1 VNYIAAHPNEVLNG
15 LAVTTWLSHERK
27 LSPAAYKKEMSKQPS
42 GLNPSTWGGALE
54 KGSCVKCMYA
64 GYSRW
69 EQVHEG
75 YELISEALPE
85 DAQASVDAGGVG
97 FQGSTIT
104 ITWTGIHYNLTSI
117 APE

>member
-1 VNYIAAHPNEVLNG
+1 MQD
-15 LAVTTWLSHERK
+15 T
-27 LSPAAYKKEMSKQPS
+27 
-42 GLNPSTWGGALE
+42 
-54 KGSCVKCMYA
+54 
-64 GYSRW
+64 W
-69 EQVHEG
+69 EQVQEG

-104 ITWTGIHYNLTSI
+104 ITWTGIHYNLISI